1 MVAPRRG
8 ANVGFDSV
16 MCARDLKRIQS
27 GRPGP
32 ARPAIFGPARTGQ
45 NQPEIPGRP
54 ANFWADPN
62 GPARSGPDKRV
73 ILIQVPN
80 LNSCYQI
87 NVLLKN
93 FNKTSI
99 KR

>member
-1 MVAPRRG
+1 MKAMMLCLLTKFNQN
-8 ANVGFDSV
+8 NVQF
-16 MCARDLKRIQS
+16 RDLKRIQS

-45 NQPEIPGRP
+45 NRPEIPGRP
-54 ANFWADPN
+54 ANFRADPN
-62 GPARSGPDKRV
+62 GPARSGPDKRA

-87 NVLLKN
+87 NVL
-93 FNKTSI
+93 
-99 KR
+99 